1 MPKDMPEFEVIEE
14 AMLAFH
20 RASFKHKTW
29 EILRERS
36 GVNLDRSGAA
46 LLKAI
51 LHCPNV
57 NCRMQDIASYLGI
70 EAPSVTRKVQE
81 LESQGLVSRNT
92 DPDDKRAS
100 LITITKAGRASVKKL
115 QQARLEQLAIAMRKW
130 PADERSEFAR
140 LFKKLADDLGDH
152 VEANV

>member
-1 MPKDMPEFEVIEE
+1 MSEDLPELEVIEE

-36 GVNLDRSGAA
+36 GVNLDRSGVA

-51 LHCPNV
+51 MHCPNAT
-57 NCRMQDIASYLGI
+57 CRMQDIANYLGI

-81 LESQGLVSRNT
+81 LENEGLVSRNT

-100 LITITKAGRASVKKL
+100 LITITKTGRDSVKKL
-115 QQARLEQLAIAMRKW
+115 QQARLEQLAIAMHEW
-130 PADERSEFAR
+130 PANERAEFAR

-152 VEANV
+152 VEENA